1 MGALGQ
7 VAALV
12 EIDAE
17 GRGQGLR
24 VEIHQL
30 ERNLDKQT
38 PRGGFVVNNK
48 WRAPQR
54 GLPADPLIFGGRE
67 GFGQLARLT
76 AGGVARAEAIEL
88 EVEIASP
95 VGMADEELDATV
107 LIDGRAIVGIG
118 AADTP
123 FRHVEFQEK
132 RLGRAG
138 DERHGLGPLR
148 IFRPVDGRDRG
159 LGRVLVEDR
168 LDRFPRWSLVEP
180 RDVGDG

>member
-1 MGALGQ
+1 MGALGH

-118 AADTP
+118 TADAL

-132 RLGRAG
+132 GAAG
-138 DERHGLGPLR
+138 ACDERHSLGSFR

-168 LDRFPRWSLVEP
+168 LNRFPRWSLVEP

>member
-54 GLPADPLIFGGRE
+54 DLPADPLIFGGRE

-118 AADTP
+118 TADAL

-132 RLGRAG
+132 GVAG
-138 DERHGLGPLR
+138 ACDERHSLGSFR

-168 LDRFPRWSLVEP
+168 LNRFPRWSLVEP